1 MNKKEVFINTDDIGG
16 TTAQIKYVLSDNKY
30 FLIKF
35 ADKDADEEVLEFISL
50 LENEHPATVN
60 LDTGEIDIFADPNVP
75 SQYIY
80 LWTVRGASVSSPLSS
95 VYENTCFVIG
105 NSVDFNEVVL
115 DLEAPI
121 ELTFNPSK
129 MNSYNKIYKIE
140 YGFKEGTQ
148 TQTLYYSPTSLD
160 TLNLPFSAEPG
171 DPRNYPKSSTYTLTD
186 EFYQTFYTV
195 IKYYT
200 FDKITSDPNEVLYT
214 INLKSPS
221 LDGQFGLF
229 DEVHL
234 VYNKM
239 FDFDNK
245 VLYVFES
252 YNPQYLLPS
261 IIKWESEEQTE
272 SKFVKAER
280 TKRISIKPY
289 RFLQPF
295 EDENQEKQNITSINL
310 SDFVSYKIDEGYCQQ
325 YNLITQDQAYYIR
338 TASGKRIR
346 IGNYYNSNINLPQPG
361 APDNW
366 ILADTYWNDNKLW
379 IDDKSWKE

>member
-1 MNKKEVFINTDDIGG
+1 
-16 TTAQIKYVLSDNKY
+16 
-30 FLIKF
+30 
-35 ADKDADEEVLEFISL
+35 
-50 LENEHPATVN
+50 
-60 LDTGEIDIFADPNVP
+60 
-75 SQYIY
+75 
-80 LWTVRGASVSSPLSS
+80 
-95 VYENTCFVIG
+95 
-105 NSVDFNEVVL
+105 
-115 DLEAPI
+115 
-121 ELTFNPSK
+121 
-129 MNSYNKIYKIE
+129 
-140 YGFKEGTQ
+140 
-148 TQTLYYSPTSLD
+148 
-160 TLNLPFSAEPG
+160 
-171 DPRNYPKSSTYTLTD
+171 
-186 EFYQTFYTV
+186 
-195 IKYYT
+195 
-200 FDKITSDPNEVLYT
+200 
-214 INLKSPS
+214 
-221 LDGQFGLF
+221 
-229 DEVHL
+229 
-234 VYNKM
+234 M

-289 RFLQPF
+289 RVLQPF